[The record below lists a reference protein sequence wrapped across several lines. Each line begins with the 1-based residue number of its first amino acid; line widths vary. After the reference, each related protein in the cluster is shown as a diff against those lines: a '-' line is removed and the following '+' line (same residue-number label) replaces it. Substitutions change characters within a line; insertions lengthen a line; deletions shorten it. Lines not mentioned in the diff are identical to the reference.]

1 MSVNQ
6 QKIINTPLDNIVGES
21 YAKYAKYIIQDRA
34 LPDIRDGLKPVQ
46 RRILYAMSELGIFH
60 DKPYKKSARTVGE
73 VIGKYHPHGDS
84 SIYEAMVRMS
94 QDWKNNLCLL
104 DIHGNKG
111 SIDGD
116 NAAAMRYTET
126 RLSKIASVML
136 TNLKKDVVKFSPN
149 FDDSEKEPSILP
161 SLFPNLLINGATGI
175 ASGYATS
182 IPPHN
187 PNEVFD
193 ALIYRI
199 DHPDCSIEK
208 LIKICP
214 APDFPTGGE
223 IHDLNG
229 CANAHKTGEGKF
241 VIRASIE
248 FKTSEA
254 KINQIIINS
263 IPYETNKALIIKEIE
278 DIIYNKE
285 VAGLIEVRDE
295 SDAKGVSIIIDT
307 KKDVNLENVKNY
319 LYKKTSLEISYNT
332 KFIAIVHRTP
342 TLVSLS
348 TYLDAQINH
357 SLDVIN
363 KVDLYDLN
371 KVLLR
376 IEIVEGLIKCVDLI
390 DEIIKIIR
398 ASDSRQDA
406 KNALIQTFAF
416 TNNQAE
422 AIIMM
427 RLHNLTRTD
436 IFDLRNEWESLQ
448 QQAKILKERIK
459 SLQVRKNYL
468 KQKMIEFKK
477 EFGYQRK
484 TKLFDEF
491 IKAEVNEDQMIEK
504 QSLNLVISRD
514 GYIKTVSKKS
524 FESSK
529 YDELGLKT
537 NDLLFYHNVI
547 NSHDRIL
554 IITSKAKLINLIAH
568 KISCMRWKDVGEH
581 LNNYAKFDANE
592 KVVAVYV
599 CNEQFKV
606 DEHQLVLGSKLNLIK
621 RIELNELDL
630 NKNSKQ
636 ISIMKLNENDGLISA
651 NLIKKDHNQFVVAIS
666 KLGLVLMFLVHEI
679 NCLNRLAKGIKI
691 MKLKPN
697 DEISSILIVPNNGYS
712 IQLFLDQGNKCF
724 SISELKLSKRAMTPS
739 PLYLPTK
746 KAQSVLAAFL
756 VGNENVFYLL
766 DEQQK
771 INPYYLPNPKPI
783 KLNSKINKYENDL
796 IITDVVKDS
805 FLSDS
810 VISDFKKISM
820 YANEFDSELL
830 KTNENQEQ
838 DDLQLEL
845 INEKEEND

>member
-1 MSVNQ
+1 MSDNH

-46 RRILYAMSELGIFH
+46 RRILYAMSELGIFY

-104 DIHGNKG
+104 DMHGNKG

-116 NAAAMRYTET
+116 NAAAMRYTEA

-136 TNLKKDVVKFSPN
+136 ANLKKDVVKFSPN

-175 ASGYATS
+175 ASGYATN

-199 DHPDCSIEK
+199 DHPDCSVEK

-241 VIRASIE
+241 IIRACID
-248 FKTSEA
+248 FKINDN
-254 KINQIIINS
+254 KINQIIISS

-295 SDAKGVSIIIDT
+295 SDAKGISIIIDT
-307 KKDVNLENVKNY
+307 KKDINLENVKNY
-319 LYKKTSLEISYNT
+319 LYKKTNLEISYNT

-342 TLVSLS
+342 TLVNLS

-371 KVLLR
+371 KILLR

-398 ASDSRQDA
+398 ASESRQDA
-406 KNALIQTFAF
+406 KNTLIQVFNF

-436 IFDLRNEWESLQ
+436 IFDLKNEWQSLQ
-448 QQAKILKERIK
+448 DEAKTLQERIN

-477 EFGYQRK
+477 TFGFERK
-484 TKLFDEF
+484 TKLFDELVKVE
-491 IKAEVNEDQMIEK
+491 INEDQMIEK
-504 QSLNLVISRD
+504 QNLNLVISRD

-537 NDLLFYHNVI
+537 NDILFYHNII
-547 NSHDRIL
+547 NSHDKIL
-554 IITSKAKLINLIAH
+554 IITSKAKLINLVAH
-568 KISCMRWKDVGEH
+568 KITSMRWKDVGEH
-581 LNNYAKFDANE
+581 LNNYVKFDANE
-592 KVVAVYV
+592 KVIAVYIW
-599 CNEQFKV
+599 NEQFKI
-606 DEHQLVLGSKLNLIK
+606 DEYQLVLASRLNLIK
-621 RIELNELDL
+621 RIELSELDI

-636 ISIMKLNENDGLISA
+636 ISIMKLNDNDNLISA
-651 NLIKKDHNQFVVAIS
+651 NLIKKGHNQFIIAIS
-666 KLGLVLMFLVHEI
+666 KLGLALLFLVHEI

-697 DEISSILIVPNNGYS
+697 DEVSAILITPNNGYNV
-712 IQLFLDQGNKCF
+712 QLFLERGSKCF
-724 SISELKLSKRAMTPS
+724 NISELKLSKRATTPTN
-739 PLYLPTK
+739 LYPITK
-746 KAQSVLAAFL
+746 KVQNVLAAFL
-756 VGNENVFYLL
+756 VAHENVFYLL
-766 DEQQK
+766 DQQQK
-771 INPYYLPNPKPI
+771 INPYYLSNPKPT
-783 KLNSKINKYENDL
+783 KLDTKISIYENDQM
-796 IITDVVKDS
+796 ITDVVKDY
-805 FLSDS
+805 FLSDEA
-810 VISDFKKISM
+810 ISDFKKINM
-820 YANEFDSELL
+820 YANEFDNEML
-830 KTNENQEQ
+830 KINKNH
-838 DDLQLEL
+838 DDSQLEL
-845 INEKEEND
+845 IDEEEEKN